1 MQTAS
6 QAQFI
11 NLLDGIMLAGQEEF
25 LAKQIV
31 EEFEQDEEDMTD
43 EGREMDDRDHD
54 DLIEAMESSY
64 LSSWGDQ

>member
-1 MQTAS
+1 MR
-6 QAQFI
+6 QAQQFI
-11 NLLDGIMLAGQEEF
+11 NLLDGIMLSGQEEF

-31 EEFEQDEEDMTD
+31 DNDEEDMTD